1 MAKTKEAA
9 EIQVVK
15 VQRGRVEFCILG
27 TSPIIL
33 NRMSEKARHVLLL
46 PNPPGKTR
54 SDLKHDPYAE
64 FLASP
69 YTDPDARGQTYLMC
83 LAASFKKALCGAAL
97 DLPGATKAQLGRL
110 TWVEGERLG
119 LYGVPQLFMSVTR
132 CADIN
137 RTPDI
142 RTRVIVP
149 KWACR
154 VAINFAKPII
164 NETLIANLLVAAGMT
179 QGIGDWRAEKGSGNY
194 GSFEV
199 VGADNP
205 EFNRIV
211 KAGGRKAQQAAMQT
225 PEFYDEESHEMFQW
239 FKAEVA
245 ARGKT
250 DLLKH
255 EQKVAKAKKLKAEPV
270 GAS

>member
-1 MAKTKEAA
+1 
-9 EIQVVK
+9 
-15 VQRGRVEFCILG
+15 
-27 TSPIIL
+27 
-33 NRMSEKARHVLLL
+33 MSL
-46 PNPPGKTR
+46 
-54 SDLKHDPYAE
+54 
-64 FLASP
+64 F
-69 YTDPDARGQTYLMC
+69 
-83 LAASFKKALCGAAL
+83 
-97 DLPGATKAQLGRL
+97 
-110 TWVEGERLG
+110 
-119 LYGVPQLFMSVTR
+119 GVPQLFMSVTR

-154 VAINFAKPII
+154 VAVNFAKPII

-199 VGADNP
+199 VSADNA
-205 EFNRIV
+205 EFNKII
-211 KAGGRKAQQAAMQT
+211 KTGGRKVQESAMET
-225 PEFYDEESHEMFQW
+225 PEFYDAESHEMYQW
-239 FKAEVA
+239 FKTEVA

-250 DLLKH
+250 DMLKH
-255 EQKVAKAKKLKAEPV
+255 EPKEAKAKKLKTEPV